1 MVGLSDSAVHAISGA
16 AGGCIAMAVTYP
28 LVNLST
34 RSQVEAKTKKESTRA
49 AALKVIQRDGI
60 AGLYDG
66 LSSSLVGIAV
76 TNGAHAASPRSFEE
90 ARALVLR
97 SRNKSKGALSMAE
110 SILVSAFAG
119 AATSILSNPIWVV
132 NTRQTVRTTV
142 SPDAASGSTKKV
154 VEKRR
159 GIIQTVLDILS
170 TDGPAAFFHGLGPA
184 LILVSNPIL
193 QFTLFE
199 QLKNLIIRRRAM
211 RLTKGASIP
220 PLTDLD
226 FFLLG
231 AVTKLFAT
239 SVTYPYLT
247 VKARMQAG
255 NAEGKS
261 YASAF
266 DGLRKIVAQE
276 GVRGLYKGIGPKLT
290 QSVATAALLFLA
302 KEKIYIATRKVRS
315 LLPPR
320 FLFRLKHPDT
330 VLFLQALVKTVVKAA
345 A

>member
-1 MVGLSDSAVHAISGA
+1 MVALSDSAVHAVAGA

-34 RSQVEAKTKKESTRA
+34 RSQVEAKTKRESTRSA
-49 AALKVIQRDGI
+49 VLKVIQRDGV

-76 TNGAHAASPRSFEE
+76 TNGIYYLCFEE
-90 ARALVLR
+90 ARNLVLK
-97 SRNKSKGALSMAE
+97 SRKSSRATLSMLE
-110 SILVSAFAG
+110 SIFVSAAAG
-119 AATSILSNPIWVV
+119 CATSVLSNPIWVV

-142 SPDAASGSTKKV
+142 ASDTSSGAAAKKV
-154 VEKRR
+154 VEKRCT
-159 GIIQTVLDILS
+159 IWQTILDILRS
-170 TDGPAAFFHGLGPA
+170 DGPGAFFHGLGPA

-199 QLKNLIIRRRAM
+199 QLKNLILRRRAL
-211 RLTKGASIP
+211 RLTKGSAGAP

-255 NAEGKS
+255 NAVGKS
-261 YASAF
+261 YTSSF
-266 DGLRKIVAQE
+266 DGLRKIVAAE
-276 GVRGLYKGIGPKLT
+276 GPQGLYKGIGPKLT

-302 KEKIYIATRKVRS
+302 KEKIYLATRK
-315 LLPPR
+315 
-320 FLFRLKHPDT
+320 
-330 VLFLQALVKTVVKAA
+330 ALVKTAAKAVA
-345 A
+345 

>member
-1 MVGLSDSAVHAISGA
+1 MVAVSDSAVHAISGA

-34 RSQVEAKTKKESTRA
+34 RSQVEAKTKRESTRSA
-49 AALKVIQRDGI
+49 VLKVIQRDGV

-76 TNGAHAASPRSFEE
+76 TNGIYYLCFEE
-90 ARALVLR
+90 ARNLVLK
-97 SRNKSKGALSMAE
+97 SRKSSRATLSMLE
-110 SILVSAFAG
+110 SIFVSAAAG
-119 AATSILSNPIWVV
+119 CATSVLSNPIWVV

-142 SPDAASGSTKKV
+142 ASDTSSGASAKKV

-159 GIIQTVLDILS
+159 TIWQTILDILRS
-170 TDGPAAFFHGLGPA
+170 DGPGAFFHGLGPA

-199 QLKNLIIRRRAM
+199 QLKNLILRRRAL
-211 RLTKGASIP
+211 RLTKGSAGAP

-255 NAEGKS
+255 NAVGKS
-261 YASAF
+261 YTSSF
-266 DGLRKIVAQE
+266 DGLRKIVAAE
-276 GVRGLYKGIGPKLT
+276 GPQGLYKGIGPKLT

-302 KEKIYIATRKVRS
+302 KEKIYLATRK
-315 LLPPR
+315 
-320 FLFRLKHPDT
+320 
-330 VLFLQALVKTVVKAA
+330 ALIKTAAKAVA
-345 A
+345 

>member
-1 MVGLSDSAVHAISGA
+1 MVGISDSGVHAVAGA

-34 RSQVEAKTKKESTRA
+34 RSQVEAKTKRESTRA
-49 AALKVIQRDGI
+49 AALEVLKRDGI

-66 LSSSLVGIAV
+66 LTSSLAGIAV
-76 TNGAHAASPRSFEE
+76 TNAIYYLCFEE
-90 ARALVLR
+90 ARTVVLK
-97 SRNKSKGALSMAE
+97 SRKTSRATLSTLE

-119 AATSILSNPIWVV
+119 AATSIMSNPIWVV

-142 SPDAASGSTKKV
+142 AADPSSGAGITKAV
-154 VEKRR
+154 IEKRR
-159 GIIQTVLDILS
+159 TIYQTILDILR
-170 TDGPAAFFHGLGPA
+170 TDGIKGFFSGLMPA

-193 QFTLFE
+193 QFTASPPSSLSKQLFE
-199 QLKNLIIRRRAM
+199 QLKNLILRRRAL
-211 RLTKGASIP
+211 RLSKGNAGAP

-239 SVTYPYLT
+239 GVTYPYLT

-261 YASAF
+261 YSSSL
-266 DGLRKIVAQE
+266 DGLRKIVAKE
-276 GVRGLYKGIGPKLT
+276 GVQGLYKGIAPKLT

-302 KEKIYIATRKVRS
+302 KEKIYVATRK
-315 LLPPR
+315 
-320 FLFRLKHPDT
+320 
-330 VLFLQALVKTVVKAA
+330 ALVGTVAKAVA
-345 A
+345 

>member
-1 MVGLSDSAVHAISGA
+1 
-16 AGGCIAMAVTYP
+16 MAVTYP

-34 RSQVEAKTKKESTRA
+34 RSQVEAKTKRESTRSA
-49 AALKVIQRDGI
+49 VLKVIQRDGV

-76 TNGAHAASPRSFEE
+76 TNGIYYLCFEE
-90 ARALVLR
+90 ARNLVLR
-97 SRNKSKGALSMAE
+97 SRKGSRATLSMLE
-110 SILVSAFAG
+110 SILVSAAAG
-119 AATSILSNPIWVV
+119 CATSVMSNPIWVV

-142 SPDAASGSTKKV
+142 ASDAPTGAAAKTV

-159 GIIQTVLDILS
+159 TIWQTILDILRS
-170 TDGPAAFFHGLGPA
+170 DGPGAFFHGLGPA

-199 QLKNLIIRRRAM
+199 QLKNLILRRRAL
-211 RLTKGASIP
+211 RLTKGSAGAP

-255 NAEGKS
+255 NAVGKS
-261 YASAF
+261 YTSSF
-266 DGLRKIVAQE
+266 DGLRKIVAAE
-276 GVRGLYKGIGPKLT
+276 GPQGLYKGIGPKLT

-302 KEKIYIATRKVRS
+302 KEKIYIATR
-315 LLPPR
+315 
-320 FLFRLKHPDT
+320 
-330 VLFLQALVKTVVKAA
+330 QALMKTVVKAA

>member
-1 MVGLSDSAVHAISGA
+1 MVAVSDSAVHAISGA

-34 RSQVEAKTKKESTRA
+34 RSQVEAKTKRESTRSA
-49 AALKVIQRDGI
+49 VLKVIQRDGV

-76 TNGAHAASPRSFEE
+76 TNGIYYLCFEE
-90 ARALVLR
+90 ARNLVLK
-97 SRNKSKGALSMAE
+97 SRKSSRATLSMLE
-110 SILVSAFAG
+110 SIFVSAAAG
-119 AATSILSNPIWVV
+119 CATSVLSNPIWVV

-142 SPDAASGSTKKV
+142 ASDTSSGAAAKKV

-159 GIIQTVLDILS
+159 TIWQTILDILRS
-170 TDGPAAFFHGLGPA
+170 DGPGAFFHGLGPA

-199 QLKNLIIRRRAM
+199 QLKNLILRRRAL
-211 RLTKGASIP
+211 RLTKGSAGAP

-255 NAEGKS
+255 NAVGKS
-261 YASAF
+261 YTSSF
-266 DGLRKIVAQE
+266 DGLRKIVAAE
-276 GVRGLYKGIGPKLT
+276 GPQGLYKGIGPKLT

-302 KEKIYIATRKVRS
+302 KEKIYLATRK
-315 LLPPR
+315 
-320 FLFRLKHPDT
+320 
-330 VLFLQALVKTVVKAA
+330 ALIKTAAKAVA
-345 A
+345 

>member
-1 MVGLSDSAVHAISGA
+1 MVAVSDSAVHAISGA

-34 RSQVEAKTKKESTRA
+34 RSQVEAKTKRESTRSA
-49 AALKVIQRDGI
+49 VLKVIQRDGF

-76 TNGAHAASPRSFEE
+76 TNGIYYLCFEE
-90 ARALVLR
+90 ARNLVLK
-97 SRNKSKGALSMAE
+97 SRKSSRATLSMLE
-110 SILVSAFAG
+110 SIFVSAAAG
-119 AATSILSNPIWVV
+119 CATSVLSNPIWVV

-142 SPDAASGSTKKV
+142 ASDTSSGAAAKKV

-159 GIIQTVLDILS
+159 TIWQTILDILRS
-170 TDGPAAFFHGLGPA
+170 DGPGAFFHGLGPA

-199 QLKNLIIRRRAM
+199 QLKNLILRRRAL
-211 RLTKGASIP
+211 RLTKGSAGAP

-255 NAEGKS
+255 NAVGKS
-261 YASAF
+261 YTSSF
-266 DGLRKIVAQE
+266 DGLRKIVAAE
-276 GVRGLYKGIGPKLT
+276 GPQGLYKGIGPKLT

-302 KEKIYIATRKVRS
+302 KEKIYLATRK
-315 LLPPR
+315 
-320 FLFRLKHPDT
+320 
-330 VLFLQALVKTVVKAA
+330 ALIKTAAKAVA
-345 A
+345 

>member
-1 MVGLSDSAVHAISGA
+1 MVAVSDSAVHAISGA

-34 RSQVEAKTKKESTRA
+34 RSQVEAKTKRESTRSA
-49 AALKVIQRDGI
+49 VLKVIQRDGV

-76 TNGAHAASPRSFEE
+76 TNGIYYLCFEE
-90 ARALVLR
+90 ARNLVLK
-97 SRNKSKGALSMAE
+97 SRKSSRATLSMLE
-110 SILVSAFAG
+110 SIFVSAAAG
-119 AATSILSNPIWVV
+119 CATSVLSNPIWVV

-142 SPDAASGSTKKV
+142 ASDTSSGAAAKKV

-159 GIIQTVLDILS
+159 TIWQTILDILRS
-170 TDGPAAFFHGLGPA
+170 DGPGAFFHGLGPA

-199 QLKNLIIRRRAM
+199 QLKNLILRRRAL
-211 RLTKGASIP
+211 RLTKGSAGAP

-255 NAEGKS
+255 NAVGKS
-261 YASAF
+261 YTSSF
-266 DGLRKIVAQE
+266 DGLRKIVAAE
-276 GVRGLYKGIGPKLT
+276 GPQGLYKGIGPKLT

-302 KEKIYIATRKVRS
+302 KEKIYLATRK
-315 LLPPR
+315 
-320 FLFRLKHPDT
+320 T
-330 VLFLQALVKTVVKAA
+330 AAKAVA
-345 A
+345 

>member
-1 MVGLSDSAVHAISGA
+1 MVGISDSGVHAVAGA

-34 RSQVEAKTKKESTRA
+34 RSQVEAKSKRESTRA
-49 AALKVIQRDGI
+49 ALLKVIKRDGI
-60 AGLYDG
+60 SGLYDG
-66 LSSSLVGIAV
+66 LSSSLLGIAV
-76 TNGAHAASPRSFEE
+76 TNGIYYLCFEE
-90 ARALVLR
+90 ARTIALKNRKGSR
-97 SRNKSKGALSMAE
+97 STLSTLE

-119 AATSILSNPIWVV
+119 AATSILSNPIWV
-132 NTRQTVRTTV
+132 TRQTVRTTV
-142 SPDAASGSTKKV
+142 AADPALGAGSTKAV

-159 GIIQTVLDILS
+159 SILQTILDILR
-170 TDGPAAFFHGLGPA
+170 TDGLRGFFHGLGPA
-184 LILVSNPIL
+184 LVLVSNPIL

-199 QLKNLIIRRRAM
+199 QLKNLLLRRRAI
-211 RLTKGASIP
+211 RLAKGSAGAP

-231 AVTKLFAT
+231 AITKLFAT
-239 SVTYPYLT
+239 GVTYPYLT

-261 YASAF
+261 YTSSL
-266 DGLRKIVAQE
+266 DGLRKIIAQE
-276 GVRGLYKGIGPKLT
+276 GPQGLYKGIAPKLT

-302 KEKIYIATRKVRS
+302 KEKIYTATRK
-315 LLPPR
+315 
-320 FLFRLKHPDT
+320 
-330 VLFLQALVKTVVKAA
+330 ALVKTVKAA

>member
-1 MVGLSDSAVHAISGA
+1 MVGMSDSAVHAVAGA

-34 RSQVEAKTKKESTRA
+34 RSQVEAKTKRESTRSA
-49 AALKVIQRDGI
+49 VLKVIQRDGV

-76 TNGAHAASPRSFEE
+76 TNGIYYLCFEE
-90 ARALVLR
+90 ARNVVLR
-97 SRNKSKGALSMAE
+97 SREGSRATLSMLE
-110 SILVSAFAG
+110 SILVSAAAG
-119 AATSILSNPIWVV
+119 CATSILSNPIWVV

-142 SPDAASGSTKKV
+142 ASDAPTGAAAKKV

-159 GIIQTVLDILS
+159 TIWQTVLDILRS
-170 TDGPAAFFHGLGPA
+170 EGPGAFFHGLGPA

-199 QLKNLIIRRRAM
+199 QLKNLILRRRAL
-211 RLTKGASIP
+211 RLTKGSAGAP

-255 NAEGKS
+255 NAVGKS
-261 YASAF
+261 YTSSF
-266 DGLRKIVAQE
+266 DGLRKIVAAE
-276 GVRGLYKGIGPKLT
+276 GPQGLYKGIGPKLT

-302 KEKIYIATRKVRS
+302 KEKIYIATRK
-315 LLPPR
+315 
-320 FLFRLKHPDT
+320 
-330 VLFLQALVKTVVKAA
+330 ALAKTVAKAA
-345 A
+345 I

>member
-1 MVGLSDSAVHAISGA
+1 MVGISDSGVHAVAGA

-34 RSQVEAKTKKESTRA
+34 RAQVEAKSKREGTRA
-49 AALKVIQRDGI
+49 AALKVIKRDGI
-60 AGLYDG
+60 SGLYDG
-66 LSSSLVGIAV
+66 LSSSLIGIAV
-76 TNGAHAASPRSFEE
+76 TNGIYYLCFEE
-90 ARALVLR
+90 ARSIAIKRKKIGVT
-97 SRNKSKGALSMAE
+97 LSMLE

-119 AATSILSNPIWVV
+119 ELLDAARLECRPDLLMKRPRAATSILSNPIWVV

-142 SPDAASGSTKKV
+142 AADPAAGTSGKAV
-154 VEKRR
+154 VERRR
-159 GIIQTVLDILS
+159 GILQTILDILR
-170 TDGPAAFFHGLGPA
+170 TDGLGGFFHGLGPA
-184 LILVSNPIL
+184 LMLVSNPIL
-193 QFTLFE
+193 QYTLFE
-199 QLKNLIIRRRAM
+199 QLKNFLIRRRS
-211 RLTKGASIP
+211 KGKAGV

-261 YASAF
+261 YSSSL
-266 DGLRKIVAQE
+266 DGLRKIISQE
-276 GVRGLYKGIGPKLT
+276 GPQGLYKGIAPKLT

-302 KEKIYIATRKVRS
+302 KEKIYHATRK
-315 LLPPR
+315 
-320 FLFRLKHPDT
+320 
-330 VLFLQALVKTVVKAA
+330 ALASRVVKAVA
-345 A
+345 

>member
-1 MVGLSDSAVHAISGA
+1 MVAVSDSAVHAISGA

-34 RSQVEAKTKKESTRA
+34 RSQVEAKTKRESTRSA
-49 AALKVIQRDGI
+49 VLKVIQRDGF

-76 TNGAHAASPRSFEE
+76 TNGIYYLCFEE
-90 ARALVLR
+90 ARNLVLK
-97 SRNKSKGALSMAE
+97 SRKSSRATLSTLE
-110 SILVSAFAG
+110 SIFVSAAAG
-119 AATSILSNPIWVV
+119 CATSVLSNPIWVV

-142 SPDAASGSTKKV
+142 ASDTSSGAAAKKV

-159 GIIQTVLDILS
+159 TIWQTILDILRS
-170 TDGPAAFFHGLGPA
+170 DGPGAFFHGLGPA

-199 QLKNLIIRRRAM
+199 QLKNLILRRRAL
-211 RLTKGASIP
+211 RLTKGSAGAP

-255 NAEGKS
+255 NAVGKS
-261 YASAF
+261 YTSSF
-266 DGLRKIVAQE
+266 DGLRKIVAAE
-276 GVRGLYKGIGPKLT
+276 GPQGLYKGIGPKLT

-302 KEKIYIATRKVRS
+302 KEKIYLATRK
-315 LLPPR
+315 
-320 FLFRLKHPDT
+320 
-330 VLFLQALVKTVVKAA
+330 ALIKTAAKAVA
-345 A
+345 